1 MRIWRRLWGTE
12 RVVVAPPGGDRWSE
26 SSHRRSPARDR
37 PPERSPHRSLARDR
51 PPERSPYRSLARD
64 RPPERSPCPSL
75 ARDRPGERSPRSP
88 LVGDRLPGRSLPDLL
103 PEIASGN
110 VSPAGLSREIAGDRG
125 RSMPSK
131 LPCAVCV
138 EGPRHLTWRAPP
150 QGNRC
155 LVPTLDGHPL
165 LAPTLLQVARRT
177 PDSRADTMRCPDP
190 RGRSAQHLSA
200 CRCSAPWVA
209 TGPAGSPRQGA
220 QRRSTRSRR
229 GRCSSTARRRAAGGP
244 SAPREKVCA
253 AKVEPKLNPVTE
265 PRSARHGQQR
275 RGSVRAEEVRCRID
289 RIVNMANA
297 AVEWGNA

>member
-1 MRIWRRLWGTE
+1 MGHRAGRGGSSRGRSVE
-12 RVVVAPPGGDRWSE
+12 REFSPSI
-26 SSHRRSPARDR
+26 SS
-37 PPERSPHRSLARDR
+37 ERSTSGTFPSPISRERSTSGTFPLPISRERSTSGTFPLPISRERSTRGTLPPLTSRGRSTPGTFPSRSLA
-51 PPERSPYRSLARD
+51 
-64 RPPERSPCPSL
+64 
-75 ARDRPGERSPRSP
+75 
-88 LVGDRLPGRSLPDLL
+88 GDRLGERFPRWSL
-103 PEIASGN
+103 
-110 VSPAGLSREIAGDRG
+110 AGDRG